1 MPGRLSLDLVSGYMC
16 PVKPAIADGR
26 LFGRTLD
33 KLVCYDLRKPKRP
46 RVDTISIQ
54 FDDPPGK

>member
-26 LFGRTLD
+26 LFVRTLD
-33 KLVCYDLRKPKRP
+33 ELVCYDLRKL
-46 RVDTISIQ
+46 
-54 FDDPPGK
+54 